1 MHVYAQNNPRMQT
14 ITHLRINS
22 PTYIH
27 MYTHTY
33 IHRYTHTHIHTFTCM
48 CFDLI
53 KRGVWG
59 NRHRPDS
66 SSNRSD
72 YFWVCHLAHG
82 GDNMTSPP
90 LADDAAPPVAP
101 DVYYTLETC
110 NPDMYYTIKNMQY
123 INHSS
128 AEPHIYISRKRSQ
141 TKNLTS
147 KSAFYAFSPGSPP
160 NLSHPPTLPN
170 SRLRIRESGET
181 RKYRR

>member
-14 ITHLRINS
+14 PTHLRINS

-27 MYTHTY
+27 MYTRTY
-33 IHRYTHTHIHTFTCM
+33 IHTYTRTQIHTYTCI
-48 CFDLI
+48 CFDLT

-66 SSNRSD
+66 SSNRSG
-72 YFWVCHLAHG
+72 YSWVCHLTHG
-82 GDNMTSPP
+82 GDNMTPP
-90 LADDAAPPVAP
+90 TLADDAAPPVAP

-128 AEPHIYISRKRSQ
+128 AVPLIDISRKRSQ
-141 TKNLTS
+141 TTNLRS
-147 KSAFYAFSPGSPP
+147 ESAFYAFLHGPP
-160 NLSHPPTLPN
+160 PHLSHPPTLQN
-170 SRLRIRESGET
+170 SRLLIRESGPT